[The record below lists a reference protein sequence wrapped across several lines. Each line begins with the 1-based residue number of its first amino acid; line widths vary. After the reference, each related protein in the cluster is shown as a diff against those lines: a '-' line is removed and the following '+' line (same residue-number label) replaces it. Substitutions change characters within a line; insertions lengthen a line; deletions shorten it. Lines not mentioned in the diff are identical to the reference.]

1 MPEKNLN
8 PRETSQLVNKVGQ
21 YLYKNIDSAYKGV
34 RSTNTYDV
42 YFFVLYQI
50 PFERRIPGK
59 RKEGYNDM
67 HEMHINIS
75 LTTYQNKIRTNVTEI
90 SPEEWTFGYILVP
103 PEKLKHLE
111 DARTLIYNKVIE
123 KLKKHY
129 KDYDFIF

>member
-1 MPEKNLN
+1 MPEKELN

-34 RSTNTYDV
+34 KSTNTYDV
-42 YFFVLYQI
+42 YFFVLYQL
-50 PFERRIPGK
+50 PFEQWVPGK

-75 LTTYQNKIRTNVTEI
+75 LTTYQNKIRVNVNEI
-90 SPEEWTFGYILVP
+90 SPEEWTFGYILIP
-103 PEKLKHLE
+103 PEKLKNLD
-111 DARTLIYNKVIE
+111 DARKLIYDKVIQ

-129 KDYDFIF
+129 EDYNFLY